1 MFASIDLPSSA
12 LGTELG
18 STRFGP
24 FTIRWTEVGP
34 RDAPRV
40 LLLHGVYAG
49 AHSYEWRRLVPVLAQ
64 RFRVRVPDLLGAG
77 ASDRPNIEYTPEV
90 LTGVVSAL
98 IRDTGHNCQVVA
110 SSLTAAHAVRAVR
123 DDAPAAA
130 LTLITPTGL
139 GRRRP
144 APPRWIGSMFELLR
158 STPVGNLLLIAL
170 TSSRSVRWFQTHRTY
185 RDPGFL
191 DDEELRETKRA
202 GRERG
207 AKHLQLA
214 FVFDRLSIEVDHEV
228 IGDVAPTVIWAT
240 GQRFTDNAEAD
251 AWRAAGAAVVEVDSG
266 LPQVEDPAGIA
277 RVIALVHDDRY

>member
-1 MFASIDLPSSA
+1 MLASIDTPSSA

-34 RDAPRV
+34 LDAPRV

-49 AHSYEWRRLVPVLAQ
+49 AHSFEWRRLVPLLAQ

-77 ASDRPNIEYTPEV
+77 ASDRPDVPYTADI
-90 LTGVVSAL
+90 LTGVVGAL
-98 IRDTGHNCQVVA
+98 IRDAGHDCQVVA
-110 SSLTAAHAVRAVR
+110 SSLTAAHAVRAVG
-123 DDAPAAA
+123 DAPAKA

-139 GRRRP
+139 GRPRQ
-144 APPRWIGSMFELLR
+144 APPRWTGSVFELLR
-158 STPVGNLLLIAL
+158 STPLGELFVVAL
-170 TSSRSVRWFQTHRTY
+170 TSSPSVRWFQTHRTY

-191 DDEELRETKRA
+191 DDQELRETRRA
-202 GRERG
+202 GRKRG

-214 FVFDRLSIEVDHEV
+214 FVFDRLSIELDPAA
-228 IGDVAPTVIWAT
+228 IMRLAPTAIWAT
-240 GQRFTDNAEAD
+240 GQRYTDNLEAE
-251 AWRAAGAAVVEVDSG
+251 AWRAAGATVVEVDSG

-277 RVIALVHDDRY
+277 RVIALVHEARS